1 MEHHENNGHGNSH
14 DDHATEGNRQ
24 YYPKGWWVPL
34 IGLLIVAL
42 GFTALGTFV
51 LSHSGTDRWGKTE
64 QCEMKDGKCCDDP
77 NCKGDKCK
85 NEGKE
90 CKDEGGCK
98 DGKDSKKMDQR
109 DPIYRNRTSVGW

>member
-1 MEHHENNGHGNSH
+1 MLMEHHENNGHGESH

-51 LSHSGTDRWGKTE
+51 FSHSGTDRWGKTE
-64 QCEMKDGKCCDDP
+64 QCDNNGKCCDDP

-85 NEGKE
+85 EGEGKE
-90 CKDEGGCK
+90 CKDEKGGCK
-98 DGKDSKKMDQR
+98 DGKDSKKMEQKN
-109 DPIYRNRTSVGW
+109 PIYRN